1 MALIEIEDLP
11 TRTADVLRRRARAA
25 GLSPVDY
32 VRRELIALAG
42 RRVPIDAVVD
52 FLDTERPNLAVTE
65 ADPGASALIHTYDLP
80 AEACAVLGR
89 RAAAAG
95 VPLSEHV
102 HSELVA
108 MARRSTIDDV
118 MHEFEELQQHDPSV
132 RIDMAAIR
140 ESLRYVR
147 GQ

>member
-11 TRTADVLRRRARAA
+11 ARTVDVLRRRARAA
-25 GLSPVDY
+25 GLAPVDY

-42 RRVPIDAVVD
+42 RRVPIDAVVE
-52 FLDTERPNLAVTE
+52 FLAAERPDDLA
-65 ADPGASALIHTYDLP
+65 AQPDSAAAALIETYELP
-80 AEACAVLGR
+80 AEAWTVLAR

-95 VPLSEHV
+95 VTLSDHV
-102 HSELVA
+102 HAELVA
-108 MARRSTIDDV
+108 IARRSTIDDL
-118 MHEFEELQQHDPSV
+118 MYEFEEAQQRDPSL

-147 GQ
+147 GE